1 MPFQPDAHS
10 LIRRAGGIQLQ
21 SGAAS
26 QEGLSAVRSA
36 ISTLFA
42 SLELQDAVMVT
53 PVQTANS
60 TCFQCHLSD
69 AAAMSWTPGHDT
81 LDILH
86 RWKPLQEA
94 ETLADEQKALDREI
108 MVALL
113 ASPTA
118 FHFSDLEALA
128 SSIRVRRFMV
138 EAARK
143 TALAFNTAA
152 AERPETF
159 WRYEPERGFVLQHGQ
174 SLICALISAT
184 QPEATGKHYDFSCYR
199 ATEYVIL
206 LGIAQEAQISNPP
219 LFNALQQRNEV
230 HAIRSGLFHEVF
242 LVEYGSMDNPL
253 PSHFYVPGDRLW
265 FRNPDERSSD
275 ITGYEGSWV
284 IYMGGGL
291 FSNFWQQDKPYTLV
305 KKCVEIFHWRDGV
318 YVDGHGQLQMDEKRV
333 DAFVAQTLNDPV
345 ALAHVLDRMTRMRD
359 PQGVYAQ
366 GGCIDTTREHAKQVH
381 ASSCDLVLPPWP

>member
-1 MPFQPDAHS
+1 MPLQPDAHS

-21 SGAAS
+21 YGAAS

-53 PVQTANS
+53 PVQTVHS

-94 ETLADEQKALDREI
+94 ETVAAEQKALDREI

-253 PSHFYVPGDRLW
+253 PSHYYVPGDRLW

-291 FSNFWQQDKPYTLV
+291 FSNFWQQDKHYTLV

-366 GGCIDTTREHAKQVH
+366 GGCIDTTREHPKQVH